1 MSSVGQRITYYFL
14 LLCSS
19 VATQSS
25 GSTGNNSYC
34 PPTQRYDTGTF
45 PPKCFDCPRVIPNRM
60 QIAQIPTILLSS
72 ARRPVQKFSP
82 GLPQNQTCG
91 CWRAPANQ
99 TFDIVLNASWVVSGF
114 VFSSERTRWLKEFD
128 VQASD
133 DNRTFLPWGAF
144 SMSNF
149 TAASLA
155 LFSLPVRAR
164 FFRVTVSKY
173 ANHYVNAT
181 SGFLLTPVQALVSHD
196 QPFTCACP
204 MLASGACCPF
214 INMTVRNDTCVWCMD
229 PSDIMTRVVNGCG
242 KCKPGTFEHA
252 GRCYPQMKVEPVNS
266 LSVSQPFSNG
276 MDWRIEVNHTTDP
289 RSMVVLFVANR
300 TQPHPCAQP
309 RPGTALSSACCLG
322 QGGLARPYVPILW
335 NFTPPEDN
343 ATSSI
348 CRIEASLNPPHSIRQ
363 FVQFDRGR
371 GGSVLSFS
379 EQEIRNWAA
388 CSVEEEGVCMGVIG
402 ALFLTTLG
410 PLPATDFIPQLI
422 QQPLRF
428 DLRVPTMVCAALRVL
443 PESPRAEL
451 HYYAAINTYTVRTLG
466 VVFAESV
473 WFQWTSDSSNT
484 TWTPALNAANEF
496 VVSPPPPLSAL
507 RLTDR
512 INTLRIDPPITPVVH
527 GAVARSVSAAIMVE
541 IAYGFG
547 FSVRPAFGDT
557 DQIVVVTAR
566 STQPARLRRLLTIA
580 RVDGQMTVYTNAKG
594 FISDTR
600 RVLDLGI
607 ACYQDKTT
615 LHRWL
620 LQALQL
626 LDTGGLPY
634 AEFAQRSCQLVL
646 SGEVAKAYWLVPWR
660 GPIVDRT
667 AAAGVDVL
675 AEFA

>member
-1 MSSVGQRITYYFL
+1 MTAVCSVGRRITYYLL

-19 VATQSS
+19 AATPPSS
-25 GSTGNNSYC
+25 NTSYC
-34 PPTQRYDTGTF
+34 PSTQRYDTGTF

-60 QIAQIPTILLSS
+60 QMAQIPTQLLSG
-72 ARRPVQKFSP
+72 ARRPAQKFSP

-99 TFDIVLNASWVVSGF
+99 TFEIVLNASWVVSGF

-133 DNRTFLPWGAF
+133 DNRTFLPWGSF

-155 LFSLPVRAR
+155 LFSLPIRAR

-173 ANHYVNAT
+173 AHHYVNT
-181 SGFLLTPVQALVSHD
+181 SSGFLLTPVQALVSRD

-214 INMTVRNDTCVWCMD
+214 INMTVRNDVCEWCMD
-229 PSDIMTRVVNGCG
+229 PGDIMTRVIDGCG

-252 GRCYPQMKVEPVNS
+252 GRCYPRVPVEPINS
-266 LSVSQPFSNG
+266 LSVGRPSSNG
-276 MDWRIEVNHTTDP
+276 VDWRVEVNHSTDP
-289 RSMVVLFVANR
+289 RSVVMLFVANR
-300 TQPHPCAQP
+300 TQPHPCAGPQS
-309 RPGTALSSACCLG
+309 GTALSSACCLL
-322 QGGLARPYVPILW
+322 QGGLARPYVPVLW
-335 NFTPPEDN
+335 NFTPPQDN
-343 ATSSI
+343 ANAI
-348 CRIEASLNPPHSIRQ
+348 CRIEASLNPPHSVRQ

-379 EQEIRNWAA
+379 EMEIRDWAA
-388 CSVEEEGVCMGVIG
+388 CTDDGVCTGVIG

-410 PLPATDFIPQLI
+410 PLPASDFVPQLI

-428 DLRVPTMVCAALRVL
+428 DLRVPTMVCATLRLL
-443 PESPRAEL
+443 PEHPRAEL
-451 HYYAAINTYTVRTLG
+451 HYYAATDTYTVRTLG
-466 VVFAESV
+466 VVFGEKV
-473 WFQWTSDSSNT
+473 WFQWTRAPDSNV
-484 TWTPALNAANEF
+484 TWTLAQNSANEL
-496 VVSPPPPLSAL
+496 VVSAPPPLASL

-512 INTLRIDPPITPVVH
+512 ITTLRIDPPLSPVVH
-527 GAVARSVSAAIMVE
+527 GAVTRSASVAILVE
-541 IAYGFG
+541 ITYGFG
-547 FSVRPAFGDT
+547 FSALPAFGDT
-557 DQIVVVTAR
+557 DQIILVTAR
-566 STQPARLRRLLTIA
+566 STQPARLRRLLTTA
-580 RVDGQMTVYTNAKG
+580 RADGQITAYTNAKG
-594 FISDTR
+594 FIADTR

-607 ACYQDKTT
+607 ACYQDKTA

-626 LDTGGLPY
+626 LDTNGLPY
-634 AEFAQRSCQLVL
+634 VEFARRSCQLVT